1 MTRLNSLP
9 EIQQEPNTEN
19 VVFEDDQDANDLETN
34 IKLAEQI
41 HLIYDKEG
49 FIGDQES
56 P

>member
-1 MTRLNSLP
+1 MLRLKSLP
-9 EIQQEPNTEN
+9 ENQLEPNTEN

-49 FIGDQES
+49 IIGDHES